1 MKKILIL
8 SVALFFIGCSVEQRN
23 LNKAKKL
30 VEAYMINNTPSDA
43 EYTPIA
49 YTGLSPFLS
58 CPQLEADYGKI
69 RDVYIQRIEDVL
81 ENARKILDETN
92 SMKAY
97 EEEQG
102 KTDILLKELSEK
114 HSELLKDTVKY
125 KFEITS
131 YFIEHKFKSNK
142 YERGYAFAQ
151 FLFDKDI
158 SRIEK
163 VDFND
168 ENASEVAS
176 WVRDSIQKYLYR
188 KDVLTEKEKKKLK
201 KWEDRLE
208 FIMK

>member
-1 MKKILIL
+1 MKKILVL
-8 SVALFFIGCSVEQRN
+8 SVALFLIGCSAEQRN

-49 YTGLSPFLS
+49 YTELSSFLS

-69 RDVYIQRIEDVL
+69 RDVYMQRIEDVL

-168 ENASEVAS
+168 EDASEVAS